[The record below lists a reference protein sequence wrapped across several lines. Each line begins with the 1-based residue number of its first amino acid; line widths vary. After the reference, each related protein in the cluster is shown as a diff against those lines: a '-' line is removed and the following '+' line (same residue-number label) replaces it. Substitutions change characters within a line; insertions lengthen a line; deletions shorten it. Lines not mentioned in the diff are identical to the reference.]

1 VVQCGPCDRRRR
13 VVRGHTGGNRLTCLD
28 IRSAGGMTENVAGN
42 SADGGVLQ
50 LGTTGLLHRNQ
61 WLITPV
67 A

>member
-1 VVQCGPCDRRRR
+1 
-13 VVRGHTGGNRLTCLD
+13 
-28 IRSAGGMTENVAGN
+28 VAGN